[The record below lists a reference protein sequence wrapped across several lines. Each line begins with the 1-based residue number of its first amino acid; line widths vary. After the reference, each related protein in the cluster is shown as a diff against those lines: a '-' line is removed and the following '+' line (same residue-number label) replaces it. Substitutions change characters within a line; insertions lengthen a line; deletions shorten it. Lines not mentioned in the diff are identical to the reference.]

1 VPDNIGE
8 IDCTVLFSTK
18 TSDAGS
24 GEDLFSQAVGNVK
37 EGVVEYSPEPQLGSE
52 QNPKIDD
59 EVGSQRMATID
70 QASQL
75 EGGTKDDAATSSPIE
90 DIEFYDLFLTKIQAM
105 CSDSPKT
112 TDELVDALELNK
124 TQLNAWLKRAVA
136 DKKLKKLS
144 KPVRYQ
150 WGSTQQGALLL

>member
-1 VPDNIGE
+1 
-8 IDCTVLFSTK
+8 
-18 TSDAGS
+18 
-24 GEDLFSQAVGNVK
+24 
-37 EGVVEYSPEPQLGSE
+37 
-52 QNPKIDD
+52 
-59 EVGSQRMATID
+59 
-70 QASQL
+70 
-75 EGGTKDDAATSSPIE
+75 
-90 DIEFYDLFLTKIQAM
+90 M